1 MRSGARYPV
10 QQKEDIMTIFV
21 AGGSGTIGSPLV
33 RALVSAGH
41 RVFASTRSRE
51 KQTMIQSLGATP
63 VLMDALDSVSVE
75 RAVRSVAPT
84 HVIHELTALPKTGPR
99 KASDLEPTNRLRVE
113 GTRHLL
119 KAAIDAGA
127 KRIVAGSFAP
137 LAGPSTAPG
146 PEGRIDPAA
155 QALQSMESQI
165 LEAAGSRAI
174 EGIIL
179 RYGLFYGLETPSTQ
193 EMFALVR
200 KRWLP
205 IVRHD
210 PGQLPYIH
218 VADAAAATVAALD
231 HGASGSIYDIVD
243 DRPANFSETVVEMA
257 QITGAPRPFAVPAWL
272 LRLTAPYMARI
283 LSMQLHLSNA
293 KARRELEWDLM
304 FPSYKEGLR
313 QSIGRAA

>member
-1 MRSGARYPV
+1 
-10 QQKEDIMTIFV
+10 
-21 AGGSGTIGSPLV
+21 
-33 RALVSAGH
+33 
-41 RVFASTRSRE
+41 VFASTRSRE
-51 KQTMIQSLGATP
+51 KQTLIQSLGATP
-63 VLMDALDSVSVE
+63 VLMDALDPASVE

-99 KASDLEPTNRLRVE
+99 RASELEPTNRLREE
-113 GTRHLL
+113 GTRNLL
-119 KAAIDAGA
+119 RAAVAAGA

-137 LAGPSTAPG
+137 LAGPSTAAG
-146 PEGRIDPAA
+146 PESRSDPAA
-155 QALQSMESQI
+155 RALQSMESQI
-165 LEAAGSRAI
+165 LEATLAGEI

-200 KRWLP
+200 KRRLP
-205 IVRHD
+205 IVRRD

-243 DRPANFSETVVEMA
+243 DCPANFSETVLEIA
-257 QITGAPRPFAVPAWL
+257 QITEAPRPCEVPAWL

-283 LSMQLHLSNA
+283 LSMRLRLSNA
-293 KARRELEWDLM
+293 KARRDLEWAPM
-304 FPSYKEGLR
+304 FPSYKKGLR
-313 QSIGRAA
+313 QNIERAA

>member
-1 MRSGARYPV
+1 V
-10 QQKEDIMTIFV
+10 QQKEGIMKILV

-51 KQTMIQSLGATP
+51 KQSLIQSLGATP
-63 VLMDALDSVSVE
+63 VLMDALDPASVE
-75 RAVRSVAPT
+75 GAVRSVAPT
-84 HVIHELTALPKTGPR
+84 HVIHELTALPKMGPR
-99 KASDLEPTNRLRVE
+99 RASELDPTNRLRVE
-113 GTRHLL
+113 GTRNLL
-119 KAAIDAGA
+119 RAAIAVGA
-127 KRIVAGSFAP
+127 RRVVAGSFAP
-137 LAGPSTAPG
+137 LAGPPTAA
-146 PEGRIDPAA
+146 EARIDPAA

-165 LEAAGSRAI
+165 LEAARAGEI

-200 KRWLP
+200 KRRLP
-205 IVRHD
+205 IVRRD
-210 PGQLPYIH
+210 PGQLPFIH

-243 DRPANFSETVVEMA
+243 DCPANFSETAVEIA
-257 QITGAPRPFAVPAWL
+257 RITGAPRPFAVPGWL
-272 LRLTAPYMARI
+272 LRLTAPYTARI
-283 LSMQLHLSNA
+283 LSMRLRLSNA
-293 KARRELEWDLM
+293 KARKELEWAPM

-313 QSIGRAA
+313 QNIERAA